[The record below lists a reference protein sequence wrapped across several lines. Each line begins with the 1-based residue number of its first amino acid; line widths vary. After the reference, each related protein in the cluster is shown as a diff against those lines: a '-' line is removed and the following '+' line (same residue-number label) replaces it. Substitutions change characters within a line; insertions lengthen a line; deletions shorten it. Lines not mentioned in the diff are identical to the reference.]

1 MSRTAGAE
9 RDVLGRE
16 RCSNGMPDFF
26 RGRGGRHLSQAT
38 KGDSYEILAVLR
50 VACRVFRP
58 YLLTGSDLRA
68 SDNRKCNDCVRLRL
82 AMHILERLKMKA
94 LYLETTDGP
103 ESVYV
108 KDVETPVPGPGEVRI
123 AIKAASVNHR
133 ELFIT
138 HGQYPGMTV
147 PTTLGCD
154 GAGVVD
160 MIGDGVTGA
169 KVGDEVVLYP
179 ARNWGSNRHAP
190 AADFGLLGMPF
201 NGTIAEYICVPV
213 DNLAPKPAGLS
224 FEEAAAIP
232 LTGLTSWRALMFKGQ
247 LKAGETLLISG
258 VGGGVATFGLAFAV
272 AKGAN
277 VYVTGESEEILARA
291 KDMGAKGGLLFTDPE
306 WRRQVGKLTGG
317 IDVVLDGAPSP
328 SFANYVRA
336 INPGARIV
344 IYGSTAG
351 NEVKFNATDIFLK
364 SASIVGSQVGDPQD
378 FKEMLAFVGEHKIK
392 PVVEKTFPLIEAKEA
407 LLHLKDQ
414 HKFGK
419 IVVTV

>member
-1 MSRTAGAE
+1 
-9 RDVLGRE
+9 
-16 RCSNGMPDFF
+16 
-26 RGRGGRHLSQAT
+26 
-38 KGDSYEILAVLR
+38 
-50 VACRVFRP
+50 
-58 YLLTGSDLRA
+58 
-68 SDNRKCNDCVRLRL
+68 
-82 AMHILERLKMKA
+82 MKA

>member
-1 MSRTAGAE
+1 
-9 RDVLGRE
+9 
-16 RCSNGMPDFF
+16 
-26 RGRGGRHLSQAT
+26 
-38 KGDSYEILAVLR
+38 
-50 VACRVFRP
+50 
-58 YLLTGSDLRA
+58 
-68 SDNRKCNDCVRLRL
+68 
-82 AMHILERLKMKA
+82 MKA
-94 LYLETTDGP
+94 LYLETADGP
-103 ESVYV
+103 ESVQV
-108 KDVETPVPGPGEVRI
+108 RDVETPTPKAGEVRV
-123 AIKAASVNHR
+123 AIKAASLNHR

-138 HGQYPGMTV
+138 HGQYPGMTL
-147 PTTLGCD
+147 PTTMGCD

-169 KVGDEVVLYP
+169 AIGDEVVMYP
-179 ARNWGSNRHAP
+179 GRNWGANRHAP

-201 NGTIAEYICVPV
+201 AGTVAEYVCVPV
-213 DNLAPKPAGLS
+213 DNLAPKPKGLS
-224 FEEAAAIP
+224 FEEAAAVP

-258 VGGGVATFGLAFAV
+258 IGGGVATFGLAFAV
-272 AKGAN
+272 ALGAN
-277 VYVTGESEEILARA
+277 VYVTGESEDILARA
-291 KDMGAKGGLLFTDPE
+291 TAMGAKGGLLYTDPE

-328 SFANYVRA
+328 SLANYVRA

-378 FKEMLAFVGEHKIK
+378 FKEMLTFVDKHQIK
-392 PVVEKTFPLIEAKEA
+392 PVIERTYPLAQAREA
-407 LLHLKDQ
+407 LLHLRDS

-419 IVVTV
+419 IVVTM

>member
-1 MSRTAGAE
+1 
-9 RDVLGRE
+9 
-16 RCSNGMPDFF
+16 
-26 RGRGGRHLSQAT
+26 
-38 KGDSYEILAVLR
+38 
-50 VACRVFRP
+50 
-58 YLLTGSDLRA
+58 
-68 SDNRKCNDCVRLRL
+68 
-82 AMHILERLKMKA
+82 MKT
-94 LYLETTDGP
+94 LYLEQADGV
-103 ESVYV
+103 ESVRV
-108 KDVETPVPGPGEVRI
+108 AEVATPMPKAGEVRI
-123 AIKAASVNHR
+123 AVKAASLNHR
-133 ELFIT
+133 EMFIAR
-138 HGQYPGMTV
+138 GQYPGMTL

-160 MIGDGVTGA
+160 MVGEGVTTA
-169 KVGDEVVLYP
+169 SVGDEVVLYP
-179 ARNWGSNRHAP
+179 ARNWGPNRHAP

-201 NGTIAEYICVPV
+201 DGTVAEYVCVPV
-213 DNLAPKPAGLS
+213 ENLAPKPHGLS

-232 LTGLTSWRALMFKGQ
+232 LTGLTAWRALMFKGQ
-247 LKAGETLLISG
+247 LKAGETVLISG

-277 VYVTGESEEILARA
+277 VYVTGESEDVLARA
-291 KDMGAKGGLLFTDPE
+291 REMGAKGGLLYTDPE

-351 NEVKFNATDIFLK
+351 NEIKFNATDIFLK

-378 FKEMLAFVGEHKIK
+378 FAEMLAFVGAHNIK
-392 PVVEKTFPLIEAKEA
+392 PVIERVFPLAEAREA
-407 LLHLKDQ
+407 LLHLQDQ

-419 IVVTV
+419 IVVKI